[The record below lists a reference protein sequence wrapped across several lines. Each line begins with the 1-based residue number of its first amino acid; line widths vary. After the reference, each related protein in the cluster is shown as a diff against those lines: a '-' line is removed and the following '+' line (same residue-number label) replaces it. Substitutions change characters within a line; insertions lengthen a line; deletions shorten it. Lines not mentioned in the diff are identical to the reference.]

1 MSDLFYLWGNFEF
14 ALPVVFNTGS
24 FMSVSQQQIA
34 NALNL
39 SIITVSRALRDHPDL
54 AEATKARVLE
64 KAHELG
70 YAKSK
75 KRQASQRPVLRRAGI
90 FLYENLH
97 GERQD
102 TLASGVKRAIF
113 MALQKECQRLQV
125 ETTIETPVADEM
137 PLSVKNGTIDVAFI
151 FGRYSANAVARLKNI
166 PAIAVSSFIDHPGLP
181 RIVADN
187 LNGMRLATEHLI
199 GLGHRDI
206 LFVSMVDTHT
216 RLFEERADG
225 YVAAM
230 HRNGLAPA
238 MRFCEDADDLPL
250 AAEVARYTAVVV
262 SSDSVGY
269 QLHAK
274 LKASGVRVPEDC
286 SMVGFDNLPTDYP
299 YLLDTYTP
307 DWELMG
313 RMAADL
319 LLSQPLNLQ
328 GQGLVITVPGKMLVR
343 GSAASLPEAPARPV
357 S

>member
-1 MSDLFYLWGNFEF
+1 
-14 ALPVVFNTGS
+14 
-24 FMSVSQQQIA
+24 MSVNQQQIA

-54 AEATKARVLE
+54 AEATKARVLQ
-64 KAHELG
+64 KAQELG
-70 YAKSK
+70 YSKFK
-75 KRQASQRPVLRRAGI
+75 KRQSVHKEALRRAGI

-102 TLASGVKRAIF
+102 PLASGVKRAIF

-125 ETTIETPVADEM
+125 ETTIETPVADET
-137 PLSVKNGTIDVAFI
+137 PLAVKNGTIDAAFI
-151 FGRYSANAVARLKNI
+151 FGRYSANALARLKNI
-166 PAIAVSSFIDHPGLP
+166 PVIAVSSFIDHPGLP

-187 LNGMRLATEHLI
+187 LNGMRLATEHVI
-199 GLGHRDI
+199 QLGHREI
-206 LFVSMVDTHT
+206 LFVGRVDTHT

-230 HRNGLAPA
+230 HRSGLTPA
-238 MRFCEDADDLPL
+238 MLFCEDEDDLP
-250 AAEVARYTAVVV
+250 AVSEIARFTAVVV
-262 SSDSVGY
+262 ASDGIGY

-274 LKASGVRVPEDC
+274 LTAAGVKIPGNC
-286 SMVGFDNLPTDYP
+286 SLVGFDNLPADYP
-299 YLLDTYTP
+299 HLLDTYAP

-319 LLSQPLNLQ
+319 MLSQPLDLK

-343 GSAASLPEAPARPV
+343 GSSAPLSAPPV
-357 S
+357 RSGS